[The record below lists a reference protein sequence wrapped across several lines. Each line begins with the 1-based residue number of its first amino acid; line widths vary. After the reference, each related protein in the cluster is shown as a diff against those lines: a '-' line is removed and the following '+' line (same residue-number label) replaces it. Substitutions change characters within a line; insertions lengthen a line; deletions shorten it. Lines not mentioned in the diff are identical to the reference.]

1 LNLEEHPVLLHLLLF
16 FFASLIT
23 AANAFFAKRWGF
35 FTIPPHYRVSPFPLS
50 FLNVLGAFIMF
61 LTIQLFVAPLLV
73 GFLMLSELG
82 HFTQAKAFDLP
93 TWEEGW
99 INLLTI
105 LLTFFGLS
113 IFYLFLNEKQKQMIW
128 NRGDRVASPMWR
140 NLLFGSF
147 TWFFSYPFMIAVGQ
161 FVAALVAIKFPEV
174 QIDQVVVK
182 HLKNIALYPGLFW
195 SMVATIVVIVPIIEE
210 FMFRGLLQ
218 NWLVNKLGRLKGI
231 GLTSLIFS
239 LFHFSSA
246 QGVSNFELIA
256 SLFVLSCFLGF
267 IYERQR
273 SLWAPIG
280 LHATFNMISIGLIFL
295 TQIKSSTAS

>member
-1 LNLEEHPVLLHLLLF
+1 
-16 FFASLIT
+16 
-23 AANAFFAKRWGF
+23 
-35 FTIPPHYRVSPFPLS
+35 
-50 FLNVLGAFIMF
+50 
-61 LTIQLFVAPLLV
+61 
-73 GFLMLSELG
+73 
-82 HFTQAKAFDLP
+82 
-93 TWEEGW
+93 
-99 INLLTI
+99 
-105 LLTFFGLS
+105 
-113 IFYLFLNEKQKQMIW
+113 MIW